1 MAQEVEPGAVEQAW
15 SCHNTT
21 IRESNMSRIG
31 KKIIPIP
38 KGVAITIEGSNV
50 KVKGPK
56 GELSYAFNPDLTIKQ
71 EDGNLSVARPSDERQ
86 HRALHGTTR
95 ALINNMVIGVS
106 EGFSRELEIRGVGY
120 RAEVS
125 GTDLVLALGYSHPIR
140 VPAPANVSFDVPK
153 ESKGT
158 QIIIKGIDKQ
168 VVGELAA
175 YIRGRR
181 PPEPYLGKGVRYK
194 GEFVRAKAGKAGK
207 GKKK

>member
-1 MAQEVEPGAVEQAW
+1 
-15 SCHNTT
+15 
-21 IRESNMSRIG
+21 MSRIG
-31 KKIIPIP
+31 KKLISIP
-38 KGVAITIEGSNV
+38 KGVNITVEGSDV

-56 GELSYAFNPDLTIKQ
+56 GELQYAFSSDMTIKQ
-71 EDGNLSVARPSDERQ
+71 EDGSLTVERPSDERQ

-106 EGFSRELEIRGVGY
+106 DGFTRELEIRGVGY
-120 RAEVS
+120 RAELS
-125 GTDLVLALGYSHPIR
+125 GSDLVLNLGYSHPIR
-140 VPAPANVSFDVPK
+140 VPAPADVTFEVPK
-153 ESKGT
+153 DSKGT

-175 YIRGRR
+175 FIRGRR